1 MSRHKKKKFLLK
13 YLKINFITDYK
24 VFCSFF
30 KEILI
35 LYLFIKFIVFTGSFT
50 LLNFV
55 SNGQKDP

>member
-1 MSRHKKKKFLLK
+1 MSRHKKKVSIKV
-13 YLKINFITDYK
+13 LKINFITDYK

-35 LYLFIKFIVFTGSFT
+35 LYLFIKFIIFIKSFI

-55 SNGQKDP
+55 FNGQKDP